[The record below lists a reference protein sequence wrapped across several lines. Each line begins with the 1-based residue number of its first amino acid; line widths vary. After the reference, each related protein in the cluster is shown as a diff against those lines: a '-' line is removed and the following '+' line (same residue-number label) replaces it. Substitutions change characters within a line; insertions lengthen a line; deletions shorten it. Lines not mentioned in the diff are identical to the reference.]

1 MASEERPLG
10 VTPPISTALPT
21 EAENQA
27 KEMLMEELRK
37 QNTFESAADTQKRQ
51 VFGSSPRY
59 EVIAHLERICDEFV
73 KRVARKRE
81 AGNEALIRDARGK
94 IFTYGSF
101 RLGVFGP
108 GSDIDTLVVAPK
120 YVTRADY
127 FEIFPNLLKEMA
139 PPGSI
144 TDMAVVA
151 DAFVP
156 IIKFEFDGIS
166 IDLIFSRIAMLK
178 QLNKD
183 FTVQDSGLLRGLDEA
198 ELRSLNGTRVTDEIL
213 SLVPEESTFKLA
225 LRAIKLWAQ
234 RRAIY
239 ANIMGF
245 PGGVAWAMLVARVCQ
260 LYPKA
265 ASSVIVN
272 KFFHIMRRWPWP
284 QPVLLKHV
292 EGGPLQ
298 VRVWNPKLYKGDQFH
313 LMPVITPAY
322 PSMCATYNI
331 TRSAMTVIQ
340 QELSRGCDI
349 TDNIMLGK
357 SPWSDLFVKHT
368 FFTKGYKYYIS
379 VITASTDKEA
389 HKIWSGYVESK
400 VRVLVQGLE
409 QHQSIAL
416 AHAFNKGYER
426 RHRCA
431 NDAEVSQVQAG
442 SFSFLAKDSDVKQE
456 DFEQET
462 KVEKV
467 EPIETKPDMS
477 GIPGLKTEPTDN
489 VHGLK
494 TEENETQPGV
504 KTEGVKSEDEN
515 SKAPNQIPKHNP
527 YTDVFTT
534 THYIGLTL
542 SEGKSAAANENEFKN
557 RASPS
562 SLGQSG
568 MAANCSGAKS
578 LDLSYQ
584 VENFKTLCTQ
594 WEKYDAVLNSL
605 NVQHVRSFNLPDD
618 VFEAN
623 ETKPQKPQKKRVIPN
638 ANGAVQIKKRSAS
651 EENQEPPA
659 KRQQASVTAAG

>member
-27 KEMLMEELRK
+27 KQTLIEELRK
-37 QNTFESAADTQKRQ
+37 QNTFESPADTANRQ
-51 VFGSSPRY
+51 AFYSNTRQHKVL
-59 EVIAHLERICDEFV
+59 EHLALICDEFV

-127 FEIFPNLLKEMA
+127 FDIFPNLLKEMA
-139 PPGSI
+139 PSGSI

-156 IIKFEFDGIS
+156 IIKFEFSGIS

-178 QLNKD
+178 QLPKD
-183 FTVQDSGLLRGLDEA
+183 FNVQDSGLLRGLDEA

-340 QELSRGCDI
+340 QELARGCDI

-357 SPWSDLFVKHT
+357 SPWGDLFVKHT
-368 FFTKGYKYYIS
+368 FFTQGYKYYIS

-426 RHRCA
+426 RHRCT
-431 NDAEVSQVQAG
+431 NEGEVSQVQAG
-442 SFSFLAKDSDVKQE
+442 NLSFLLKDSDVKHE
-456 DFEQET
+456 SRPEEVKVET
-462 KVEKV
+462 KAELSSIPWLKR
-467 EPIETKPDMS
+467 EPDDV
-477 GIPGLKTEPTDN
+477 PGLKTE
-489 VHGLK
+489 G
-494 TEENETQPGV
+494 TETTPRV
-504 KTEGVKSEDEN
+504 KKEGDEPN
-515 SKAPNQIPKHNP
+515 TVNQIPSAEDAVKSVPH
-527 YTDVFTT
+527 TDVFTT

-542 SEGKSAAANENEFKN
+542 SEG
-557 RASPS
+557 
-562 SLGQSG
+562 
-568 MAANCSGAKS
+568 AKS

-584 VENFKTLCTQ
+584 VENFKSLCTT
-594 WEKYDAVLNSL
+594 WEKYDSNLNSL

-618 VFEAN
+618 VFEPN
-623 ETKPQKPQKKRVIPN
+623 ETKPQKPQKKRVN
-638 ANGAVQIKKRSAS
+638 TNGAAQIKKRSAS
-651 EENQEPPA
+651 EENQQPPA

>member
-10 VTPPISTALPT
+10 VTPPISSALPT
-21 EAENQA
+21 EAENHAMQT
-27 KEMLMEELRK
+27 LIDELRR
-37 QNTFESAADTQKRQ
+37 QNTFESPADTQKRQ
-51 VFGSSPRY
+51 ALSTTFFMLTIPLVDYR
-59 EVIAHLERICDEFV
+59 EKVLEHLARICDEFV

-81 AGNEALIRDARGK
+81 EGNDALIRDARGK
-94 IFTYGSF
+94 IFTYGSY
-101 RLGVFGP
+101 RLGVYGP

-127 FEIFPNLLKEMA
+127 FEIFPDLLKEMA
-139 PPGSI
+139 PPGAI

-156 IIKFEFDGIS
+156 IIKFEFSGIS

-178 QLNKD
+178 QLPKD
-183 FTVQDSGLLRGLDEA
+183 FNVQDSGLLRGLDEA

-213 SLVPEESTFKLA
+213 SLVPEQATFKLA

-284 QPVLLKHV
+284 QPVLLKQV

-340 QELSRGCDI
+340 QELQRGCEI
-349 TDNIMLGK
+349 TDAIMLGR

-368 FFTKGYKYYIS
+368 FFTQGYKYYIS
-379 VITASTDKEA
+379 VITSSTDKEA
-389 HKIWSGYVESK
+389 HKVWSGYVESK

-431 NDAEVSQVQAG
+431 NEEEIQQVQAG
-442 SFSFLAKDSDVKQE
+442 NMSFLVKDDEIHDTSPVNE
-456 DFEQET
+456 
-462 KVEKV
+462 EKV
-467 EPIETKPDMS
+467 EMKAELS
-477 GIPGLKTEPTDN
+477 SIPG
-489 VHGLK
+489 
-494 TEENETQPGV
+494 
-504 KTEGVKSEDEN
+504 
-515 SKAPNQIPKHNP
+515 
-527 YTDVFTT
+527 
-534 THYIGLTL
+534 
-542 SEGKSAAANENEFKN
+542 
-557 RASPS
+557 
-562 SLGQSG
+562 
-568 MAANCSGAKS
+568 
-578 LDLSYQ
+578 
-584 VENFKTLCTQ
+584 
-594 WEKYDAVLNSL
+594 
-605 NVQHVRSFNLPDD
+605 
-618 VFEAN
+618 
-623 ETKPQKPQKKRVIPN
+623 
-638 ANGAVQIKKRSAS
+638 
-651 EENQEPPA
+651 
-659 KRQQASVTAAG
+659 